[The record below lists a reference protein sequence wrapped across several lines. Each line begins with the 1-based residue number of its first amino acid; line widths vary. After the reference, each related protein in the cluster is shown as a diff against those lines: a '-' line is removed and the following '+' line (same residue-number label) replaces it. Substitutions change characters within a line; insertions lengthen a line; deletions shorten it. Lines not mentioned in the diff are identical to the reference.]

1 MAARAEALQVA
12 AVIDLGAARFIDHAP
27 PEMLRPWD
35 GSDWGTYQSCA
46 GMDATTSV
54 CP

>member
-1 MAARAEALQVA
+1 MTARAEALQGA
-12 AVIDLGAARFIDHAP
+12 TTIALGAIRFIDHAP

-35 GSDWGTYQSCA
+35 GSDWGTYQPCA
-46 GMDATTSV
+46 GMDETTLV